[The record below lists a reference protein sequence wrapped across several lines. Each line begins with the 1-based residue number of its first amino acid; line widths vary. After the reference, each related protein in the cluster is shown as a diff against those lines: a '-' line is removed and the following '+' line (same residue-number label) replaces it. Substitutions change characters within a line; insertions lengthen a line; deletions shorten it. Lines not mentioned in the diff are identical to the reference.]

1 MKKALAALALAGSMA
16 FLGAA
21 PALAYPASEPELTV
35 EGEDTA
41 VAPGET
47 FFISGGG
54 MNPGEPVDATV
65 TEEGTAPAAGSQSVA
80 TKINVFLAPATF
92 STTANADGT
101 FSLPI
106 TINESGT
113 YSITATGRISG
124 TTVGPIT
131 VQVDPR
137 FAEAGAGSAVVP
149 AGNSGNAGSN
159 VTGGLANTG
168 ADSGLVL
175 WTLVGAGA
183 LAAGAA
189 SVVVVRRRAKT
200 EAAA

>member
-1 MKKALAALALAGSMA
+1 MKKVLAVLALAGSMA

-21 PALAYPASEPELTV
+21 PALAYPASEPAVTTDD
-35 EGEDTA
+35 GA

-47 FFISGGG
+47 FTISGGG

-92 STTANADGT
+92 STTANADGR

-113 YSITATGRISG
+113 YSIVAKGRISG
-124 TTVGPIT
+124 TTVGPVT

-137 FAEAGAGSAVVP
+137 FTEAGAGSAVVP
-149 AGNSGNAGSN
+149 AGNSGNAGSGAA
-159 VTGGLANTG
+159 GGLANTG

-189 SVVVVRRRAKT
+189 SVIVVRRRAKA
-200 EAAA
+200 EVAA

>member
-16 FLGAA
+16 FLGTA
-21 PALAYPASEPELTV
+21 PALAYPASEPSATV
-35 EGEDTA
+35 DDGA
-41 VAPGET
+41 VAPGEAFT
-47 FFISGGG
+47 FSGGG
-54 MNPGEPVDATV
+54 MNAGEPVDVTV

-80 TKINVFLAPATF
+80 NKINVFLAPTTL
-92 STTANADGT
+92 STTANADGR

-124 TTVGPIT
+124 TTVGPVT
-131 VQVDPR
+131 VQVHPR

-159 VTGGLANTG
+159 AAGGLANTG

-189 SVVVVRRRAKT
+189 SVIVVRRRAKA
-200 EAAA
+200 EVAA